1 MTRLHKEFL
10 RSFLRR
16 HFAGQAVVASR
27 DVGSFLRLSWVIY
40 ERKCHTALDARIM
53 AQRLYVR
60 VTEIN
65 VERAK
70 VRMIIDL
77 NNVHKTFQP
86 GANEGRKA
94 PFEASL

>member
-1 MTRLHKEFL
+1 
-10 RSFLRR
+10 
-16 HFAGQAVVASR
+16 
-27 DVGSFLRLSWVIY
+27 
-40 ERKCHTALDARIM
+40 M

-70 VRMIIDL
+70 VRVIIGL

-86 GANEGRKA
+86 GANEGRKS
-94 PFEASL
+94 PLWSFIIEWTFYQCTEN